1 MKGDVIE
8 WVMKRG
14 DRRQGTVVRVSMLGA
29 GVGEMEVKDNAGEM
43 HYGIKP
49 GPTTLLVQRGGGGG
63 GGGRGGAAGGGRGK

>member
-29 GVGEMEVKDNAGEM
+29 GVGEMEVKDNAGKM
-43 HYGIKP
+43 HYGIKR
-49 GPTTLLVQRGGGGG
+49 VKDKARVIQRSGGGGS
-63 GGGRGGAAGGGRGK
+63 GGRG